1 MTDAHALNQGHDQPV
16 VVTVP
21 EAGPQLQKPTD
32 GLPQPQRT
40 IAIMC
45 VLGAMAL
52 AVLDAAAVNVA
63 LPTISRSFDVP
74 PAMSVLVVTAY
85 QTALVMALLP
95 CAALSERFG
104 YRRTFTAGVLLFVG
118 GSALCV
124 LSPSLQALVAARVI
138 QGFGASAIM
147 ALGIALIRFVVPER
161 QLGAAIGWN
170 ALTVAL
176 CAAAGPTFG
185 AIILSASS
193 WPWIFAIN
201 LPLGAGILIA
211 TRKLPVVAPTSQK
224 VDLASVGL
232 NAATFASLVVAAEF
246 LPKQPLLACV
256 LFVISGAAFLA
267 LVGREKPK
275 LAPMFPFDLLR
286 VHQFRIAVIASIC
299 CFAGQGAGMIALPFY
314 LQHGLGLTP
323 IMSGAFITPWPLA
336 VALAAPTTSRLAEH
350 IAPAW
355 LCALGGLVLAIGLMA
370 AALFPLHQNPGPIV
384 AITFVCGLGF
394 GLFQVPNNR
403 NMFLA
408 APRARSAAAGGMQ
421 ATARLCGQIIG
432 SVIVAL
438 LLTVAPLEVA
448 PNLGLG
454 IGAVLAL
461 LAGIVSLQ
469 GNNPSSKIPT
479 NHTF

>member
-1 MTDAHALNQGHDQPV
+1 MTDGAPVLPVNQ
-16 VVTVP
+16 
-21 EAGPQLQKPTD
+21 AD

-63 LPTISRSFDVP
+63 LPTISQSFQVT

-95 CAALSERFG
+95 CAALAERFG
-104 YRRTFTAGVLLFVG
+104 YRRTFTSGVLLFVG

-124 LSPSLQALVAARVI
+124 FSPTLNILVAARLV
-138 QGFGASAIM
+138 QGLGASAIM
-147 ALGIALIRFVVPER
+147 ALGIAILRFVVPER
-161 QLGAAIGWN
+161 QIGAAIGWN
-170 ALTVAL
+170 ALNVAL

-201 LPLGAGILIA
+201 LPLGAAILIA
-211 TRKLPVVAPTSQK
+211 TRYLPIVAPTTQK
-224 VDLASVGL
+224 IDLASMSL
-232 NAATFASLVVAAEF
+232 NALTFASVVVAAEY
-246 LPKQPLLACV
+246 LPKHPLLSCV
-256 LFVISGAAFLA
+256 LLAIAGAALA
-267 LVGREKPK
+267 VLVGREKPK
-275 LAPMFPFDLLR
+275 LAPLIPFDLLGIR
-286 VHQFRIAVIASIC
+286 QFRLAVVASIC

-314 LQHGLGLTP
+314 FQHGLGLTP
-323 IMSGAFITPWPLA
+323 FLSGAYITPWPLA
-336 VALAAPTTSRLAEH
+336 VAVTAPFTGRIAEH

-355 LCALGGLVLAIGLMA
+355 LCTLGGAVLAIGLMA
-370 AALFPLHQNPGPIV
+370 AALFPLDQNPVAIV
-384 AITFVCGLGF
+384 AITFICGLGF

-408 APRARSAAAGGMQ
+408 APLARSAAAGGMQ
-421 ATARLCGQIIG
+421 ATARLSGQIIG
-432 SVIVAL
+432 SVTVAL
-438 LLTVAPLEVA
+438 LLTLAPLEIA

-454 IGAVLAL
+454 MGAILAIF
-461 LAGIVSLQ
+461 AGVVSIQ
-469 GNNPSSKIPT
+469 SSRCNPKRGA
-479 NHTF
+479 NHVQ

>member
-1 MTDAHALNQGHDQPV
+1 MTAARMNTQVQDQARLTNAAYV
-16 VVTVP
+16 SS
-21 EAGPQLQKPTD
+21 ENLSD

-63 LPTISRSFDVP
+63 LPTLSRSFQVT

-95 CAALSERFG
+95 CAALAERFG
-104 YRRTFTAGVLLFVG
+104 YRLTFTSGVLLFVG

-124 LSPSLQALVAARVI
+124 VSPSLDILVAARAI
-138 QGFGASAIM
+138 QGLGASAIM
-147 ALGIALIRFVVPER
+147 ALGIAILRFVVPER
-161 QLGAAIGWN
+161 QIGAAIGWN
-170 ALTVAL
+170 ALNVAL
-176 CAAAGPTFG
+176 CAAAGPSFG

-201 LPLGAGILIA
+201 LPLGAAILIA
-211 TRKLPVVAPTSQK
+211 TRALPVVAPTTQK
-224 VDLASVGL
+224 IDLASMGL
-232 NAATFASLVVAAEF
+232 NAVTFASLVVAAEF
-246 LPKQPLLACV
+246 LPKQPLLSCV
-256 LFVISGAAFLA
+256 LLVIAGAALA
-267 LVGREKPK
+267 VLVNREKPK
-275 LAPMFPFDLLR
+275 AAPLIPFDLLGIR
-286 VHQFRIAVIASIC
+286 EFRLAVIASIC

-323 IMSGAFITPWPLA
+323 FLSGAYITPWPLS
-336 VALAAPTTSRLAEH
+336 VAIAAPFTGRLAEH

-355 LCALGGLVLAIGLMA
+355 LCALGGAVLAIGLMA
-370 AALFPLHQNPGPIV
+370 GALFPLHQNPVAIV
-384 AITFVCGLGF
+384 AITFTCGLGF

-408 APRARSAAAGGMQ
+408 APLARSAAAGGMQ
-421 ATARLCGQIIG
+421 ATARLSGQIIG
-432 SVIVAL
+432 SVTVAL
-438 LLTVAPLEVA
+438 LLAKAPLEIA

-454 IGAVLAL
+454 MGAILAL
-461 LAGIVSLQ
+461 FASVVSLQ
-469 GNNPSSKIPT
+469 SGGPNPKSEA
-479 NHTF
+479 NHVD